1 MGLFDKLKSEFID
14 IIEWTD
20 NSNNTMVHRFE
31 RYGNEIKNQAKLTV
45 RESQVAV
52 FINEGKLADVFSPG
66 MYTLTTENLP
76 ILSTLKGWKY
86 GFNSPFKAEVYF
98 VNTKN
103 ITDQKWGTRN
113 AITVSDDRFGMLE
126 LRAFGTYAL
135 RVKDAAVF
143 IKEIVGTEGDFSS
156 EGISEQLQSLIVT
169 RFTDAIGEANL
180 PVESYAAKTNE
191 ISSLIQGII
200 DPEFGAY
207 GLTITKFLIENVS
220 MPEEIKKEIF
230 ELSRLSKIDLT
241 KLAQMKA
248 AKAIEKAA
256 ENPGGIAGAGVG
268 MGVGYAVG
276 NQMTNL
282 FAAQQQPSA
291 SPQAPPPL
299 PVAVTFFV
307 AVNGQQSGPFDLVTL
322 QAMATRNEINRGSL
336 VWKQGMSG
344 WLAAGQVAELS
355 SVFSSTPPP
364 IPS

>member
-1 MGLFDKLKSEFID
+1 
-14 IIEWTD
+14 
-20 NSNNTMVHRFE
+20 
-31 RYGNEIKNQAKLTV
+31 
-45 RESQVAV
+45 
-52 FINEGKLADVFSPG
+52 
-66 MYTLTTENLP
+66 
-76 ILSTLKGWKY
+76 
-86 GFNSPFKAEVYF
+86 
-98 VNTKN
+98 
-103 ITDQKWGTRN
+103 
-113 AITVSDDRFGMLE
+113 MLE

-143 IKEIVGTEGDFSS
+143 IKEIVGTEGEFTS

-191 ISSLIQGII
+191 ISALIQGII

-230 ELSRLSKIDLT
+230 ELSRLAKVDLT

-256 ENPGGIAGAGVG
+256 ENPGGMAGAGVG
-268 MGVGYAVG
+268 MGVGFGLG

-282 FAAQQQPSA
+282 FSNQQQPQNS
-291 SPQAPPPL
+291 QQTPPPL
-299 PVAVTFFV
+299 PAAVSFFV
-307 AVNGQQSGPFDLVTL
+307 AVNGQQSGPFDLATL
-322 QAMATRNEINRGSL
+322 QAMASRNEFKRESL

-344 WLAAGQVAELS
+344 WLAASQVAELN
-355 SVFSSTPPP
+355 SVFSNTPPP

>member
-1 MGLFDKLKSEFID
+1 MGIFNKLKSEFVD

-20 NSNNTMVHRFE
+20 SSNNTMVHRFE

-103 ITDQKWGTRN
+103 ITDQKWGTKN

-143 IKEIVGTEGDFSS
+143 IKEIVGTEGEFTS

-256 ENPGGIAGAGVG
+256 ENTGGIAGAGVG

-282 FAAQQQPSA
+282 FAAQQQS
-291 SPQAPPPL
+291 STSSTPPPL
-299 PVAVTFFV
+299 PVAVSFFV
-307 AVNGQQSGPFDLVTL
+307 AVNGQQSGPFDLATL
-322 QAMATRNEINRGSL
+322 QAMATRNQFNKDSL
-336 VWKQGMSG
+336 VWKQGMTG
-344 WLAAGQVAELS
+344 WLAAGQVTELN
-355 SVFSSTPPP
+355 SVFSSVPPP
-364 IPS
+364 IP

>member
-1 MGLFDKLKSEFID
+1 MGIFDKLKSEFID

-20 NSNNTMVHRFE
+20 STSNTLVHRFE

-103 ITDQKWGTRN
+103 VTDLKWGTKN
-113 AITVSDDRFGMLE
+113 PITVSDERFGMLE

-143 IKEIVGTEGDFSS
+143 IREIVGTEGDFTS
-156 EGISEQLQSLIVT
+156 EGIAEQLQSLIVT

-191 ISSLIQGII
+191 ISTLIQGII

-230 ELSRLSKIDLT
+230 ELSRLAKVDLT

-256 ENPGGIAGAGVG
+256 ENPGGMAGAGVG
-268 MGVGYAVG
+268 MGVGFGLG
-276 NQMTNL
+276 NQMSNL
-282 FAAQQQPSA
+282 FSQQAAAAPA
-291 SPQAPPPL
+291 GPPPL
-299 PVAVTFFV
+299 PTAASFFV
-307 AVNGQQSGPFDLVTL
+307 AVNGQQSGPFDLATL
-322 QAMATRNEINRGSL
+322 QTMAGKNQLTRETL

-355 SVFSSTPPP
+355 TVFSNLPPP
-364 IPS
+364 LPS